1 MHQEEWDSAT
11 LTKLD
16 IIGQYVHEWLNV
28 VLNYT
33 TQRYAFDV
41 VEIYDLFCG
50 TGFNGTKTHK
60 GSPLRILDAV
70 TKRNKKGKKVKLY
83 FNDIERYKIEE
94 LQRNIQEYYPK
105 LSDDKNI
112 ETTFTVHDVR
122 DYQILSK
129 KYYKLILL
137 DQYGIKH
144 LEKIHEFLRKGT
156 DILIFVSSGHIRRL
170 CEDQSFQK
178 YIPISKE
185 DFAKKPFYETHRT
198 VVGYLQGR
206 FPEAY
211 ISPFTL
217 LKKNENTN
225 INGLVFFSNHR
236 KGQEQFL
243 KTAWKIDE
251 IFGEGN
257 CNIDADIEKDEKS
270 LFYNPKTPSLKLQ
283 KFEEELKDYL
293 KETRSNADIRN
304 FSFDHGF
311 LTIHTQKILEK
322 ISNDL
327 EIFYHNGSKRGFHLS
342 KDKRVLDI
350 RLKSIEN
357 EEN

>member
-1 MHQEEWDSAT
+1 MAKDMHQEEWDSAT

-16 IIGQYVHEWLNV
+16 IFEQYVHEWLNV
-28 VLNYT
+28 VLNYKK
-33 TQRYAFDV
+33 QEHPFDA

-50 TGFNGTKTHK
+50 TGLDGTKTHK

-83 FNDIERYKIEE
+83 FNDIESYKIEE
-94 LQRNIQEYYPK
+94 LQRNIQERYPK
-105 LSDDKNI
+105 LSKDKNI
-112 ETTFTVHDVR
+112 EIEYTAHDVG
-122 DYQILSK
+122 DYKIHSK
-129 KYYKLILL
+129 KYHKLILL

-144 LEKIHEFLRKGT
+144 LEKIHEFLCRGT
-156 DILIFVSSGHIRRL
+156 DILIFVSSGHIRRF
-170 CEDQSFQK
+170 CEDPSFQK
-178 YIPISKE
+178 YINISKE
-185 DFAKKPFYETHRT
+185 DFAKKPFYETHRIIT
-198 VVGYLQGR
+198 EYLRGQ

-217 LKKNENTN
+217 LKKNENIN

-243 KTAWKIDE
+243 KTAWKLDKT
-251 IFGEGN
+251 FGEGN

-270 LFYNPKTPSLKLQ
+270 LFYNQDAPTS
-283 KFEEELKDYL
+283 KFKEFIEKLKDYL
-293 KETRSNADIRN
+293 KETRSNTNIRD

-311 LTIHTQKILEK
+311 LTTHTQKILEK

-327 EIFYHNGSKRGFHLS
+327 EIRYHNGSKRGFHLS
-342 KDKRVLDI
+342 KDKKVLEI
-350 RLKSIEN
+350 RLKR
-357 EEN
+357 